1 MVFTSLMSVR
11 WFDLERALV
20 LVAAMCVSGCATIP
34 TIERNAPPTLAQ
46 AQAAVVPGFV
56 GIRSWGDF
64 VPKDAIREHRRLF
77 PGLPPLDKSAERV
90 DGRPVIRALALSGGG
105 PDGAFGAGLLAGWT
119 ASGRR
124 PQFQV
129 VTGISAGALIAPFAY
144 LGSGYDGVLREI
156 WTQYQTSELITA
168 QLLPGLLGGASLA
181 DTAPMEALIA
191 RYVDRAFLA
200 KIAAEYNKGR
210 VLLIGT
216 TNLDAQRPVVWNMGE
231 IARKGTPEAVE
242 LFRKVLMASA
252 AIPGAFPPVN
262 IKVEVDG
269 QMYDEMHVDGGT
281 TREVFVGAVQA
292 PIRDLDKLYE
302 MPPHYEVYIVKN
314 GKLGVDY
321 QEIKPK
327 TLSIASR
334 AISTLLLRQNAG
346 DIYRIY
352 RGALDGGVAFN
363 LIAVPDTFD
372 AKPAQAFDPAYQTT
386 LYDTGFKMARGGIK
400 WLNVPPD
407 LQPTPPARAVA
418 VVRQGKIP
426 VTDKA
431 TPVASVFDILG
442 AR

>member
-1 MVFTSLMSVR
+1 VFVPLINVHLLR
-11 WFDLERALV
+11 IKRALL
-20 LVAAMCVSGCATIP
+20 LVAAACAGGCATIP

-64 VPKDAIREHRRLF
+64 VPKDAIKEHRRLF

-119 ASGRR
+119 ASGGR

-144 LGSGYDGVLREI
+144 LGSGHDGALREI
-156 WTQYQTSELITA
+156 WTQYETSELITA

-191 RYVDRAFLA
+191 KYVDRAFLA

-231 IARKGTPEAVE
+231 IARKGTPDAVE

-302 MPPHYEVYIVKN
+302 TPPHYEVYIVKN
-314 GKLGVDY
+314 GKLGADY

-334 AISTLLLRQNAG
+334 AISTLLLRQHAG

-352 RGALDGGVAFN
+352 RSSLDAKANFN
-363 LIAVPDTFD
+363 LIAVPDDFA
-372 AKPAQAFDPAYQTT
+372 AKPAQAFDPTYQTA
-386 LYDTGFKMARGGIK
+386 LYETGFKTARGGLK
-400 WLNVPPD
+400 WLKVPPD
-407 LQPTPPARAVA
+407 LRPTPPARAVA
-418 VVRQGKIP
+418 VVRQGNI
-426 VTDKA
+426 A
-431 TPVASVFDILG
+431 ASGRSTPAASVFDILG
-442 AR
+442 AH